1 MTTLADVISIR
12 ITGTPV
18 WVDAVYLAAAVAF
31 IIALKGLSSPKQARN
46 GNMLAAAAA
55 VVAVVVTFF
64 NPVAR
69 FSSHTTNLIL
79 AIVAMVIG
87 AAIAVPVA
95 RMVKMTAMP
104 QLVAIFNGV
113 GGGAAALISI
123 VVFLGDAHLH
133 SLGGDKPAVYVI
145 TEGMLGLLIGC
156 VSFSGSAIAFI
167 KLQELITGRP
177 ITYPGQQVINGLVG
191 VAIVALA
198 VATVVTDSVPLMIA
212 TAVLSL
218 VLGIIFVLPI
228 GGADVPVLISLLNSF
243 TGLAVAASGFTLNNN
258 LLIIAGT
265 LVGASGILL
274 TQMMSKAMGRSL
286 GNVLFSAFGSVVT
299 AGGGADGTG
308 ETRQVKSGTP
318 EDIGVLLAYAR
329 KVVIIPGYGLAVAQA
344 QHTARELADLL
355 MEKGVE
361 VFYAIHP
368 VAGRMPGHMNVLL
381 AEANVPY
388 DELKEMDEANPEM
401 GTADVALVVGAND
414 TVNPAAKTTPGSPI
428 YGMPIINADDAAQ
441 VVFLKRSMR
450 PGFAGIDNDLLF
462 DEKTTLLFGDAKDTL
477 GKLVK
482 AVEDA

>member
-1 MTTLADVISIR
+1 
-12 ITGTPV
+12 
-18 WVDAVYLAAAVAF
+18 
-31 IIALKGLSSPKQARN
+31 
-46 GNMLAAAAA
+46 
-55 VVAVVVTFF
+55 
-64 NPVAR
+64 
-69 FSSHTTNLIL
+69 
-79 AIVAMVIG
+79 
-87 AAIAVPVA
+87 
-95 RMVKMTAMP
+95 MP
-104 QLVAIFNGV
+104 QMVAIFNGV

-123 VVFLGDAHLH
+123 VVFVIDAPA
-133 SLGGDKPAVYVI
+133 KPAVYRIAEVLF
-145 TEGMLGLLIGC
+145 GVLVGS
-156 VSFSGSAIAFI
+156 VSFSGSAIAFA
-167 KLQELITGRP
+167 KLQELMTGRP
-177 ITYPGQQVINGLVG
+177 ITYPAQQAINAVVG

-198 VATVVTDSVPLMIA
+198 VGTLATGNVPLLVA

-218 VLGIIFVLPI
+218 VLGVIFVLPI

-274 TQMMSKAMGRSL
+274 TRMMSKAMGRSL
-286 GNVLFSAFGSVVT
+286 ANVLFSAFGSVVT
-299 AGGGADGTG
+299 AAGGADGSA
-308 ETRQVKSGTP
+308 ESRPVKAGTP

-355 MEKGVE
+355 MERGVE

-401 GTADVALVVGAND
+401 STADVALVIGAND
-414 TVNPAAKTTPGSPI
+414 TVNPAAKNTPGSPI
-428 YGMPIINADDAAQ
+428 YGMPIINADEAENI
-441 VVFLKRSMR
+441 VFLKRSMR

-477 GKLVK
+477 AKLVA
-482 AVEDA
+482 AVKDA